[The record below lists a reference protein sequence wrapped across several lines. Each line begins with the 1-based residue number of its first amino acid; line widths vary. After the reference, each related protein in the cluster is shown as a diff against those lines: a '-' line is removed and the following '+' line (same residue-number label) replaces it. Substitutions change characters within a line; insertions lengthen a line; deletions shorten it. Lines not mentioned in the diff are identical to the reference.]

1 MFTPNEI
8 SDMMKEYNQLIDRC
22 VQIKSA
28 VTEWTNQWMKKY
40 DTSSVQPDEL
50 AEVFF
55 QNVWCI
61 PEALEQN
68 LEFIDKWC
76 PKIPEAPTIIDGE
89 YREISEDKNSEE

>member
-1 MFTPNEI
+1 
-8 SDMMKEYNQLIDRC
+8 MKCLRKLIL
-22 VQIKSA
+22 KESHFL
-28 VTEWTNQWMKKY
+28 
-40 DTSSVQPDEL
+40 PDEL
-50 AEVFF
+50 SEVFF